1 MFNQVLPFIIKR
13 MDREKIIEEYE
24 KILEIP
30 KNKSNRQIMICLI
43 GVVGA
48 GKTTIVKL
56 LSRKLPLLRISS
68 DEIRKLLKENGYGYD
83 LANEIAFDLAEKYIK
98 KRYSIA
104 IDKDCVS
111 EYSQRRIE
119 EIKKRYGIKIF
130 WIHINPPEEF
140 IINKLKNYKH
150 SWLFKD
156 ANQAIENYKSS
167 KVSHQNI
174 NFPFIYT
181 FDTSRDDI
189 EKQVKEAVNV
199 ISGNYA

>member
-1 MFNQVLPFIIKR
+1 MFNQVHSFIMKR
-13 MDREKIIEEYE
+13 MDKEKIVKEYE

-30 KNKSNRQIMICLI
+30 EDKSDRQIMICPI

-48 GKTTIVKL
+48 GKTTIIKL
-56 LSRKLPLLRISS
+56 LSRKLSLLRISS

-83 LANEIAFDLAEKYIK
+83 LANEIAFDLAEKYIE
-98 KRYSIA
+98 KRYSVA

-111 EYSQRRIE
+111 EYSQRRVE
-119 EIKKRYGIKIF
+119 EIKKRYSIKIF

-140 IINKLKNYKH
+140 IINKLKDYKH
-150 SWLFKD
+150 SWLFRD

-167 KVSHQNI
+167 KASHQNI

-189 EKQVKEAVNV
+189 EKQIKEAVCIIN
-199 ISGNYA
+199 GN